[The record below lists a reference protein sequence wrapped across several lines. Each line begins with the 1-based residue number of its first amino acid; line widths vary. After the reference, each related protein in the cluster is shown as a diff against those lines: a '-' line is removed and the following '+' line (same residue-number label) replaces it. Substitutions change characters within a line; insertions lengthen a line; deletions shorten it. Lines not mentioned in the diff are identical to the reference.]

1 VRTPA
6 SKQRMIRLEELIG
19 TILRAGVTASS
30 LCLAT
35 GVVLSLVIPGSAATA
50 LLHVGVLVLL
60 ATPVARVVISI
71 VEYAADRDWTFVT
84 LTAIVLVELMASAAA
99 ALVFN
104 RKL

>member
-1 VRTPA
+1 MRTPA
-6 SKQRMIRLEELIG
+6 SKQRIIRLEQLVG

-35 GVVLSLVIPGSAATA
+35 GVVLSVVTPGPVATA
-50 LLHVGVLVLL
+50 LLHTGVVVLL

-71 VEYAADRDWTFVT
+71 VEYAADHDWMFVT
-84 LTAIVLVELMASAAA
+84 LTAIVLAELMASAVA

-104 RKL
+104 RRL

>member
-1 VRTPA
+1 
-6 SKQRMIRLEELIG
+6 MLRLEQLIG
-19 TILRAGVTASS
+19 VVLRAGVTVSS
-30 LCLAT
+30 ACLAA
-35 GVVLSLVIPGSAATA
+35 GVIASLVAPGSTPATV

-71 VEYAADRDWTFVT
+71 VEYALDNDWTFVT
-84 LTAIVLVELMASAAA
+84 LTAIVLVELLASAVA